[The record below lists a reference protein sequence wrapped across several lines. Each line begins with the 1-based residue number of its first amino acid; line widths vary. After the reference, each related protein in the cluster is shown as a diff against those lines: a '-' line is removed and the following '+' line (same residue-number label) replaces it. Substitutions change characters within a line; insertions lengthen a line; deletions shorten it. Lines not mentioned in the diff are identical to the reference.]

1 MVLLYLEAMGLA
13 QSAAGS
19 QQLARAH
26 SRIFIRNQTT
36 LKTLSNR
43 ILPFSRAAAGVRT
56 TTTATATTSADVF
69 VFTLRRA
76 TSSLARV

>member
-43 ILPFSRAAAGVRT
+43 ILPFSRAAAAGAGT

-69 VFTLRRA
+69 VH
-76 TSSLARV
+76 LAPRHK